1 VTDNRF
7 SEESALSAAE
17 ALQHVLA
24 SRTHKRK
31 ILGEERIVPG
41 QLGEALGLPAIIH
54 RLQSRSGPVRSEA
67 TERFEAIW
75 DTLSERSRQ
84 RVREALGWY
93 DPRELDWE
101 DPRSNRRPVED
112 H

>member
-31 ILGEERIVPG
+31 VLGEERIVPG

-75 DTLSERSRQ
+75 DTLRTFTPARARSARL
-84 RVREALGWY
+84 VRPA
-93 DPRELDWE
+93 
-101 DPRSNRRPVED
+101 
-112 H
+112 

>member
-1 VTDNRF
+1 MTDNRF

-31 ILGEERIVPG
+31 VLGEERIVPG
-41 QLGEALGLPAIIH
+41 QLGEALGLPDIIH
-54 RLQSRSGPVRSEA
+54 RLKSRSGPVRSEA
-67 TERFEAIW
+67 AERFEAIW
-75 DTLSERSRQ
+75 ETLSERSRH

-101 DPRSNRRPVED
+101 DPRSNRRPVQD